1 MGNENRHAR
10 RAQATRDRVLQAA
23 QHQLDAG
30 GIAGFSLDRVAHDA
44 DVAVQTVYNHF
55 QSRDGLLLAVAD
67 QALAQDR
74 RYMDAAYDLA
84 APADERLLAAAR
96 AYIAFGLDQPQ
107 AFRLLADPPEISNN
121 NNKPLPASVAG
132 VLDRL
137 AGLVED
143 QNQRLEAALRDG
155 IAEGIIDPGTDAEQ
169 AATALWA
176 MLNGIV
182 ALSWRVDRLGRSRSE
197 VEAIAETAFAIVA
210 DGLRARP
217 DSAG

>member
-1 MGNENRHAR
+1 MGNDNRHAR

-23 QHQLDAG
+23 QHQLEG
-30 GIAGFSLDRVAHDA
+30 SGIAGFSLDRVAHDA

-84 APADERLLAAAR
+84 APADQRLLTAAR

-121 NNKPLPASVAG
+121 NKPLPASVAG

-137 AGLVED
+137 AALVED

-155 IAEGIIDPGTDAEQ
+155 IAEGIINPSIDVEQ

-210 DGLRARP
+210 GGLRART
-217 DSAG
+217 DAAG